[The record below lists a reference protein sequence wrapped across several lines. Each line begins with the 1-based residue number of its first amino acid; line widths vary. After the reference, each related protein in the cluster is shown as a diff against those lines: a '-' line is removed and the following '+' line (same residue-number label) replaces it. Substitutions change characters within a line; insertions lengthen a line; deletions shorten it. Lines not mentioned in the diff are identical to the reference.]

1 MAELT
6 EKATQRHEQL
16 RHEQTMPNDSLP
28 TEENRTTILLYHSLP
43 DEVNTLPLIRQL
55 HAEGHT
61 VLLPTVVGSNLEL
74 HAYTG
79 DTDLTTSANF
89 GIAESTGPLFTDY
102 TNIDL
107 AIIPGMAFTPDG
119 HRLGRGKGYYDR
131 LLPQLSCK
139 KIGLAFPFQI
149 VDHIP
154 CESHD
159 IKMDMVVR

>member
-1 MAELT
+1 
-6 EKATQRHEQL
+6 
-16 RHEQTMPNDSLP
+16 MPNDSLP

-79 DTDLTTSANF
+79 DTDLTTSADF
-89 GIAESTGPLFTDY
+89 GIAESTGPLFIDY

-139 KIGLAFPFQI
+139 KIGLAFHFQI

>member
-1 MAELT
+1 
-6 EKATQRHEQL
+6 
-16 RHEQTMPNDSLP
+16 MPNDSLP

-43 DEVNTLPLIRQL
+43 DEVNTLHLIRQL

-79 DTDLTTSANF
+79 DTDLTTSADF
-89 GIAESTGPLFTDY
+89 GIAESTGPLFIDY

-107 AIIPGMAFTPDG
+107 AIIPGLAFTPDG
-119 HRLGRGKGYYDR
+119 HPLGSRQRHYDR
-131 LLPQLSCK
+131 LLPPPRSTHL
-139 KIGLAFPFQI
+139 GLAFPFQI

>member
-1 MAELT
+1 M
-6 EKATQRHEQL
+6 
-16 RHEQTMPNDSLP
+16 
-28 TEENRTTILLYHSLP
+28 
-43 DEVNTLPLIRQL
+43 
-55 HAEGHT
+55 
-61 VLLPTVVGSNLEL
+61 LLPTVVGSNLEL

-79 DTDLTTSANF
+79 DTDLTTSADF

-119 HRLGRGKGYYDR
+119 HRLGRGNGYYDR

-159 IKMDMVVR
+159 IKMDMVVK